1 MLARRG
7 GDGGMDRELSLIDLR
22 RKDFLEAAS
31 KLHPTDDNSGNFFLA
46 GGAWREMKRLASI
59 QQAGWKGA
67 N

>member
-1 MLARRG
+1 
-7 GDGGMDRELSLIDLR
+7 MDRELSLIDLR